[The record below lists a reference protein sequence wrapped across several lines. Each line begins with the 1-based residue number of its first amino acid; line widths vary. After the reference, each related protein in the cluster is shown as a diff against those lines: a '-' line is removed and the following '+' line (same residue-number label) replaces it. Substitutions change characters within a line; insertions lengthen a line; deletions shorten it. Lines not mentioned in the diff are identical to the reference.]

1 MKYGYHTL
9 VLLLACT
16 LVLAKP
22 LFAADE
28 SLSFKEHLEKANN
41 YIKAYRH
48 FEAGDE
54 LKEATKLGGTQ
65 HPSLYMRLGIL
76 YYGLGLI
83 PEAIAEGEKA
93 VALAPTSKWYK
104 YDLAKFYYV
113 DKQYAKAEEQFITLL
128 KLDPGFTLGYYYLGE
143 LYFRNKEYDM
153 AWLSLKRANLLGHQ
167 GKNLEERLSPLTRK
181 PAENFT
187 KNDKNNMIFRFIKLS
202 SEEEAKKIL
211 KEIGKGKLFENL
223 ELELKKEKVGEAD
236 FGVMDLNELKD
247 SVADSLR
254 NRPPYSPPVVIKTGS
269 DFRIMQRIAPFDPIA
284 WRTTLGTPGPKE
296 SKGKT
301 TAIAATPPK
310 EAIENT
316 VVAPPATSSTANTPA
331 TATPANTA
339 ATTAAVAT
347 AVNTAS
353 TAAAVITAEPVAV
366 IESAPKTPPTPPA
379 NDKEQLTTQLAAFH
393 ALESW
398 KNAWQSADVSK
409 YFAAY
414 SNTFVPPDNLD
425 LATWKKKRTASLTRP
440 KYIQVTV
447 KDPVVE
453 VVTDNHI
460 LITFTQSYQS
470 DNYHDEVVKILT
482 MVMEQ
487 GNWKISGERTAAE
500 PYRKIAQ

>member
-1 MKYGYHTL
+1 MKYGYHSL
-9 VLLLACT
+9 ALLLACS
-16 LVLAKP
+16 LALTKP

-54 LKEATKLGGTQ
+54 LKEAAKLGGTQ

-113 DKQYAKAEEQFITLL
+113 DKQYAKAEEQFVTLL

-153 AWLSLKRANLLGHQ
+153 AWLCLKRANLLGHQ
-167 GKNLEERLSPLTRK
+167 GKNLEERLSHLTRK
-181 PAENFT
+181 PVEDFA
-187 KNDKNNMIFRFIKLS
+187 KIDKNNMIFRFIKLS

-211 KEIGKGKLFENL
+211 KDIGKGKLFENL
-223 ELELKKEKVGEAD
+223 ELELKKEKVGETD

-247 SVADSLR
+247 SVAESLR
-254 NRPPYSPPVVIKTGS
+254 NRQPYSPPVIIKTGS

-284 WRTTLGTPGPKE
+284 WRNILGTPGSKE
-296 SKGKT
+296 SKGKI
-301 TAIAATPPK
+301 TAIAATTPK
-310 EAIENT
+310 EPVENA
-316 VVAPPATSSTANTPA
+316 VVAPS
-331 TATPANTA
+331 ATPAATTPTATAATTAPEATA
-339 ATTAAVAT
+339 ATTAA
-347 AVNTAS
+347 
-353 TAAAVITAEPVAV
+353 AVIATEPVSV
-366 IESAPKTPPTPPA
+366 MENTPKTPPTPPA

-398 KNAWQSADVSK
+398 KNAWQSADVPK

-414 SNTFVPPDNLD
+414 SNAFVPPDNMD
-425 LATWKKKRTASLTRP
+425 MATWKKKRTASLTRP

-453 VVTDNHI
+453 VVTDKHI

-487 GNWKISGERTAAE
+487 GSWKISGERTGAE